1 MDRGHRPTLHQ
12 RPRPAPAM
20 TTHPTAPPPHV
31 DETHTGSPAQV
42 VVTVYSAGPG
52 CRQCAFTCRRLAERH
67 VPFVVVDFSDE
78 STSAALREYVT
89 EELGYSQAPV
99 VVVGDHP
106 QHHWSGFR
114 PDLIDSL
121 AAWTA
126 SPTTVSASNGRTLS

>member
-1 MDRGHRPTLHQ
+1 MIN
-12 RPRPAPAM
+12 
-20 TTHPTAPPPHV
+20 HPTAAPPHV

-67 VPFVVVDFSDE
+67 VPFVLVDLSDE
-78 STSAALREYVT
+78 STPAALREYVT
-89 EELGYSQAPV
+89 EELGYFQAPV

-114 PDLIDSL
+114 PDLIDAL
-121 AAWTA
+121 AGWAG
-126 SPTTVSASNGRTLS
+126 SPIIPHALSGRTLS